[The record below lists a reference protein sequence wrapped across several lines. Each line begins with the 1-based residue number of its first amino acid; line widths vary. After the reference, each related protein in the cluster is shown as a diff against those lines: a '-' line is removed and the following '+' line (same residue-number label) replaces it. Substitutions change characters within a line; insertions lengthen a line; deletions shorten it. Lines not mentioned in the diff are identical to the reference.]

1 MFEFS
6 SPLFWYK
13 LVFMTELLLAEGLAT
28 YTLKKR
34 SNFALRV
41 ILSVFGVYA
50 ATFLLPVVAYNA
62 FYTSV
67 MFIIMFGFTLAAMLI
82 CYREP
87 WLNIVFCGIIAYTAQ
102 HISYE
107 LYSMFAR
114 ILDISNPGFVYGSTI
129 MPNESNEMF
138 SVMIYAGVY
147 FAVYW
152 VIWAFV
158 ERRIRLQEDL
168 KIEHAPLFVF
178 AIVIIAVD
186 IVLGI
191 VVTYIDTPPDTVV
204 LYIIINVYNIL
215 SCALALGMQF
225 SMLGK
230 RLAEKELEAVRN
242 LWEQDKKQYEMS
254 KENIE
259 LINVKCHDLKHQIRT
274 LRQSDGEIDTEA
286 LENLAREI
294 NIYDNTVKTGC
305 DVLDIVLAEKSLQL
319 ERRHIRLMCIADGEK
334 LNFIAKSDLYSLFGN
349 AVSNAIEAVGAI
361 EDEDKRF
368 IRLKIDTVGS
378 MISVHLENC
387 CETEPE
393 FVGGLPRTTKEDKNS
408 HGYGMR
414 SMQLLAEKYGGAL
427 TCTVEDGMFNLD
439 MVLPLPDRS
448 GDTANQSGK
457 SH

>member
-13 LVFMTELLLAEGLAT
+13 LVFMTELLVAEGLAT

-34 SNFALRV
+34 NNFAVRV
-41 ILSVFGVYA
+41 ILSLSAVYA

-67 MFIIMFGFTLAAMLI
+67 MFLTMFGFTLGAMLV
-82 CYREP
+82 CYNEP

-107 LYSMFAR
+107 LYSMFSR
-114 ILDISNPGFVYGSTI
+114 ILDISNPGFVYGSTVL
-129 MPNESNEMF
+129 PNESNELF
-138 SVMIYAGVY
+138 AAMIYAGVY

-152 VIWAFV
+152 AIWAFV
-158 ERRIRLQEDL
+158 ERRIRLQDDL
-168 KIEHAPLFVF
+168 RIEHAPLFVF
-178 AIVIIAVD
+178 AIVIIVVD
-186 IVLGI
+186 VVLSI
-191 VVTYIDTPPDTVV
+191 VVTYLETPPGTAV
-204 LYIIINVYNIL
+204 LYVLINVYNIL

-242 LWEQDKKQYEMS
+242 LWERDKKQYELS

-259 LINVKCHDLKHQIRT
+259 LINVKCHDLKHQIRE
-274 LRQSDGEIDTEA
+274 LHEGNRVVDKDALEA
-286 LENLAREI
+286 LEREI

-319 ERRHIRLMCIADGEK
+319 ERRHIKLMCIADGEK
-334 LNFIAKSDLYSLFGN
+334 LNFMAKSDLYSLFGN
-349 AVSNAIEAVGAI
+349 AISNAIEAVGDLA
-361 EDEDKRF
+361 DGDKRF
-368 IRLKIDTVGS
+368 IRLRIDTVGS
-378 MISVHLENC
+378 MVSVHLENC
-387 CETEPE
+387 CDNVPE
-393 FVGGLPRTTKEDKNS
+393 FVGGLPRTTKADKRS

-439 MVLPLPDRS
+439 IVLPLPDRS
-448 GDTANQSGK
+448 GDTENQSGK
-457 SH
+457 SS